1 MQLTDSVYWVGSGEC
16 GLSHYKDCH
25 CYLVGSEG
33 DFALIDTGCG
43 IDTRELEANI
53 SRVTPLTSVRRIF
66 LTHGHADHSGGA
78 ARLAAVTGAEL
89 YASAPEKKLVEEGD
103 EWALGLTLAKRK
115 GAYPQ
120 EYRYTTARV
129 HHSVAHRDVF
139 HIGQLAL
146 TALIVPGHSPAGVCY
161 LLHSPSGTA
170 LFPGD
175 TVFLH
180 GYVSVINCPGCEL
193 SAYREN
199 ISTLHGLGVDA
210 LFPGHGTWTVRD
222 GQKHLD
228 TAIEH
233 FSTSALPLMR

>member
-1 MQLTDSVYWVGSGEC
+1 MQLTENVYWVGSGEC

-25 CYLVGSEG
+25 CYLVGADGE
-33 DFALIDTGCG
+33 FALIDTGCG

-53 SRVTPLTSVRRIF
+53 SRVTPLEKLRHIF

-78 ARLAAVTGAEL
+78 ARLAKITGAQL
-89 YASAPEKKLVEEGD
+89 YASGPEKVLVEEGD
-103 EWALGLTLAKRK
+103 EWSLGLTLAKRK
-115 GAYPQ
+115 GAYPA
-120 EYRYTTARV
+120 EYTYTPTRV
-129 HHSVAHRDVF
+129 GHTVSHGEAFRVGGLS
-139 HIGQLAL
+139 L

-161 LLHSPSGTA
+161 LLDSPSGPA
-170 LFPGD
+170 LFSGD

-180 GYVSVINCPGCEL
+180 GYVSIINCPGCEL

-199 ISTLHGLGVDA
+199 ITTLEGLGVEA
-210 LFPGHGTWTVRD
+210 LFPGHGTWTLRD

-228 TAIEH
+228 IAIKS